1 MTAGRGAGRH
11 LHEDHPPGQKKA
23 RSGFIVRGGFFVL
36 SRAKSADITQR
47 EVALVRRWRGE
58 GLLSAEGL
66 AAVEEA
72 ARE

>member
-36 SRAKSADITQR
+36 SQAKSADITQR
-47 EVALVRRWRGE
+47 EVLR
-58 GLLSAEGL
+58 L
-66 AAVEEA
+66 
-72 ARE
+72 